1 MFIYTYLVGSVVN
14 WYFVRDNVIL
24 LNVSMGILARN
35 TEVEETDVTTVA
47 EFYGKVILTSTVW
60 LNTYFQVCPVQLKL
74 LLRADLA
81 TRNILFGLNV

>member
-1 MFIYTYLVGSVVN
+1 M
-14 WYFVRDNVIL
+14 RDNVIL
-24 LNVSMGILARN
+24 FDVSMGILARN

-60 LNTYFQVCPVQLKL
+60 LNTYFQVCPVQLTL